1 MTDNSRKFIILTA
14 PSGTGKTTIAR
25 YLLNKYP
32 QLAFSVS
39 ATTRTARANERD
51 GVDYYFISSADF
63 QQKIDAQEFVEWE
76 MVYEGKYYGTLKAE
90 FDRIWQ
96 AGKIPILDID
106 VKGALQVK
114 RKYQDASL
122 SIFIEPPSMDE
133 LKRRLELRGTET
145 PESLQMRL
153 SKAGYEVSFK
163 HLFDRVIIN
172 NDLDSACTETEQAIC
187 TFLGIQQK

>member
-39 ATTRTARANERD
+39 ATTRTARENERE

-63 QQKIDAQEFVEWE
+63 QHKIDAQEFVEWE

-187 TFLGIQQK
+187 MFLGIQQK